1 MSNRF
6 KIFSFKGLKYG
17 VNTTLFAL
25 IPVILAIVFLQL
37 FINVHSYD
45 QGLKGIEI
53 KEGYNIEMLIY
64 YIVSGLVHI
73 IICSIIANQ
82 FALTNKKDIP
92 GIKLNVTRNTR
103 LLFLFFVFFLVYF
116 LDRIHINLAYLSH
129 DRLYV
134 LLSKSEFYK
143 PSFVSFPSGLD
154 WFHLFSSFPF
164 LLICFALSVMIYAG
178 FYIGN
183 EMYNFVYKQDLS
195 AEKLKEHIKDLHRL
209 LRNYAKLLSIVM
221 VSSTIATIL
230 FFQLPVPLIKD
241 GLIKASYS
249 NVSMSMGI
257 CWGVVFSLT
266 LLFLCIYPYKIAY
279 KKVSSIIQMER
290 VKNDPELE
298 EWIDKH
304 KSYYSFIWN
313 LKLFTSIISPAAAG
327 ILTTILSH
335 VL

>member
-1 MSNRF
+1 MSV
-6 KIFSFKGLKYG
+6 KLFSFKGLKFS
-17 VNTTLFAL
+17 VQTILFAL
-25 IPVILAIVFLQL
+25 IPVLISIILLQ
-37 FINVHSYD
+37 FFVNIHSYD
-45 QGLKGIEI
+45 EEVKRIEI

-64 YIVSGLVHI
+64 YLVSGLVHI
-73 IICSIIANQ
+73 IICAIIANQ
-82 FALTNKKDIP
+82 FALTNRKDVP
-92 GIKLNVTRNTR
+92 GIKLSVTRNLR

-116 LDRIHINLAYLSH
+116 LDMSHINLAYLSH
-129 DRLYV
+129 ERLYV

-143 PSFVSFPSGLD
+143 PAFASFPLTLD

-183 EMYNFVYKQDLS
+183 EMYNFVYKHDFS
-195 AEKLKEHIKDLHRL
+195 TEKLKEYIKDLHL
-209 LRNYAKLLSIVM
+209 LLLNYAKLLSIVM

-241 GLIKASYS
+241 ELIKSNYS

-257 CWGVVFSLT
+257 CWGVIFSLT

-279 KKVSSIIQMER
+279 KKVSSIIQTER

-335 VL
+335 LL

>member
-1 MSNRF
+1 MSKRF
-6 KIFSFKGLKYG
+6 NLFSFKGLKYS
-17 VNTTLFAL
+17 VSTILFAL
-25 IPVILAIVFLQL
+25 IPVILAIVVLQ
-37 FINVHSYD
+37 FFVNVSAYD
-45 QGLKGIEI
+45 QTLRTIEI
-53 KEGYNIEMLIY
+53 KAGYNIEVLIY
-64 YIVSGLVHI
+64 YLVSGLVHL
-73 IICSIIANQ
+73 IICAIIANQ

-92 GIKLNVTRNTR
+92 GIKLSVTRNTR
-103 LLFLFFVFFLVYF
+103 LLFLFLMFFLVYF
-116 LDRIHINLAYLSH
+116 LDRVHINLAYLSH
-129 DRLYV
+129 ERLYV
-134 LLSKSEFYK
+134 LLTKSDFFK
-143 PSFVSFPSGLD
+143 PSFAFFPKNLD
-154 WFHLFSSFPF
+154 WFHLFSLFPF

-183 EMYNFVYKQDLS
+183 EMYNFVFKQDLS
-195 AEKLKEHIKDLHRL
+195 ADKLKEHIKDLHRL

-241 GLIKASYS
+241 EVIKISYS

-266 LLFLCIYPYKIAY
+266 LLFLCVYPYKIAY
-279 KKVSSIIQMER
+279 KKVSTIIQMER

>member
-1 MSNRF
+1 MKRF
-6 KIFSFKGLKYG
+6 KFFSFKGLKYS
-17 VNTTLFAL
+17 VNTILFAL
-25 IPVILAIVFLQL
+25 IPVILAIVVLQL
-37 FINVHSYD
+37 FVNVRTYD
-45 QGLKGIEI
+45 QDIRKIEI
-53 KEGYNIEMLIY
+53 QEVYNIEMLIY

-73 IICSIIANQ
+73 IICAIIANQ

-92 GIKLNVTRNTR
+92 GIKLSVTRNTR
-103 LLFLFFVFFLVYF
+103 LLFLFLVFFLVYF
-116 LDRIHINLAYLSH
+116 LDRIHVNLAYLSH
-129 DRLYV
+129 ERLYV

-154 WFHLFSSFPF
+154 WFNLFSSFPF
-164 LLICFALSVMIYAG
+164 ILICFALSVMIYAG

-183 EMYNFVYKQDLS
+183 EMYNFVYKHDLS
-195 AEKLKEHIKDLHRL
+195 TERLKEHIKELHRL

-241 GLIKASYS
+241 QLIKVNYN

-266 LLFLCIYPYKIAY
+266 LLFLCIYPYQIAY
-279 KKVSSIIQMER
+279 KKVISIIQMER
-290 VKNDPELE
+290 VKNDPVLE
-298 EWIDKH
+298 EWMDKH

-327 ILTTILSH
+327 ILTTLLSH
-335 VL
+335 IL